1 LSMCTFAS
9 GLPAAF
15 SIRFKDRKLVHAH
28 VVLGEVLVS
37 EGTAGSCKQSRAA
50 AAAAAALYLALPFIQ
65 QRIRLPVILTCFG
78 PVRRAQASSMGWLQQ
93 SHPKTTCHTAAVK
106 WTSATL
112 WHGLKGS
119 EGKGPQVVNTNL
131 SNEST
136 WHTWLQNGQICIY
149 IYIYLFIYIERESQL
164 SRVQLFRAGVFN
176 TTDHWNICDSSD
188 FQIHCKWMQMVTRF
202 LVLEGTAWKTTHGNG
217 LLGCNWLTEAE
228 VVLPNSLQFKGCVS
242 IIFALR
248 SKTLHISPTLIAKA
262 LLSTSKPLHI
272 VLQRSAWAWLLFTTL
287 MSRPFI
293 LSSNLFLWT
302 IHASVLCKAKLYD
315 SVWFPYST
323 HLCRTRHF
331 ALGTNSW
338 DLSVYSNYT
347 FNIFLRK

>member
-1 LSMCTFAS
+1 
-9 GLPAAF
+9 
-15 SIRFKDRKLVHAH
+15 
-28 VVLGEVLVS
+28 
-37 EGTAGSCKQSRAA
+37 
-50 AAAAAALYLALPFIQ
+50 
-65 QRIRLPVILTCFG
+65 
-78 PVRRAQASSMGWLQQ
+78 
-93 SHPKTTCHTAAVK
+93 
-106 WTSATL
+106 
-112 WHGLKGS
+112 
-119 EGKGPQVVNTNL
+119 
-131 SNEST
+131 
-136 WHTWLQNGQICIY
+136 
-149 IYIYLFIYIERESQL
+149 
-164 SRVQLFRAGVFN
+164 
-176 TTDHWNICDSSD
+176 
-188 FQIHCKWMQMVTRF
+188 MVTRF

-228 VVLPNSLQFKGCVS
+228 VVLPNSLQFKGCLS

-248 SKTLHISPTLIAKA
+248 PKTLHISPTLIAKA

-293 LSSNLFLWT
+293 LSSNLFFWT
-302 IHASVLCKAKLYD
+302 IHASVLRKAKLYD

-347 FNIFLRK
+347 FNMF

>member
-1 LSMCTFAS
+1 MRGWCAPLHPTRVLEWILNSAWCSYDLAKPVAETRSEWIWFLSRKKALLRANSKSVLSGTNCSRFASGLSSWHVCISGQVNNDLRHTTALFPLMLSWQTLNIFYQKLLVWNGLNIFKRLMICHLCPFKAVACSGGKGSDCKSETCTGWFVWLSMCTFAS

-50 AAAAAALYLALPFIQ
+50 AAAAAALYLVLPFIQ

-93 SHPKTTCHTAAVK
+93 SHPKTTLRKQRSHTAAVK

-119 EGKGPQVVNTNL
+119 EGQGPQVVNTNL

-149 IYIYLFIYIERESQL
+149 IYIVLYIYIY
-164 SRVQLFRAGVFN
+164 
-176 TTDHWNICDSSD
+176 IY
-188 FQIHCKWMQMVTRF
+188 I
-202 LVLEGTAWKTTHGNG
+202 
-217 LLGCNWLTEAE
+217 
-228 VVLPNSLQFKGCVS
+228 
-242 IIFALR
+242 
-248 SKTLHISPTLIAKA
+248 
-262 LLSTSKPLHI
+262 
-272 VLQRSAWAWLLFTTL
+272 
-287 MSRPFI
+287 
-293 LSSNLFLWT
+293 
-302 IHASVLCKAKLYD
+302 
-315 SVWFPYST
+315 
-323 HLCRTRHF
+323 
-331 ALGTNSW
+331 
-338 DLSVYSNYT
+338 
-347 FNIFLRK
+347 